1 MVNLPNPL
9 TASDELFLSKLGT
22 HKVIRLTAGV
32 HRQTWVSGIAM
43 FVDVHISNSSSKT
56 VRKIEFQLEKVT
68 TFYDYAAAATKTE
81 IATHLRLP
89 DRTEKEIVAR
99 SSVKKARNGWHGVL
113 PQSQDIR
120 TCRLDV
126 PAGLITVNTGTFWIL
141 WDYSHPRIRVI
152 SGCHIYTWPVALLP
166 LWPIWSHKQSGE

>member
-22 HKVIRLTAGV
+22 LKVIRLTAGV

-56 VRKIEFQLEKVT
+56 VKKIEFQVEKVT
-68 TFYDYAAAATKTE
+68 TFYDHAAAATNTE
-81 IATHLRLP
+81 MAGHLRLP
-89 DRTEKEIVAR
+89 DHTKKEIVAR
-99 SSVKKARNGWHGVL
+99 SSVKMARNGWQGVP

-120 TCRLDV
+120 TCRLDL
-126 PAGLITVNTGTFWIL
+126 PGGLVTIDTGMF
-141 WDYSHPRIRVI
+141 
-152 SGCHIYTWPVALLP
+152 
-166 LWPIWSHKQSGE
+166 